1 MVFPAVMCGCE
12 HWTIK
17 KAERQRIDALLL
29 WCWRRLLWA
38 PWTASKSNQ
47 SILKEISPD
56 YSLEGM
62 VLKLKHQYLG
72 HLMQSTDLLKI
83 SPWSWARNWR
93 QEDQGMTED
102 EKVGWNHLIDGHE
115 FEQASGIGEGQGSLE
130 WCDPWGHKELDT
142 TGQVNWTIR
151 AGAKKC
157 NNLENDYILH
167 RWSYNL

>member
-1 MVFPAVMCGCE
+1 
-12 HWTIK
+12 
-17 KAERQRIDALLL
+17 
-29 WCWRRLLWA
+29 
-38 PWTASKSNQ
+38 
-47 SILKEISPD
+47 
-56 YSLEGM
+56 
-62 VLKLKHQYLG
+62 
-72 HLMQSTDLLKI
+72 
-83 SPWSWARNWR
+83 
-93 QEDQGMTED
+93 MTED

-115 FEQASGIGEGQGSLE
+115 FDQASGIGEGQGSLE